1 MLIKKITV
9 RTFLHP
15 KRVFL
20 YMLMVLFSIVPASV
34 WAEKIV
40 VVLSRALL
48 PYEQAWEGFKLNTSM
63 KVEKL
68 DMQGDAAKGEKIM
81 SGISG
86 DSVALVVT
94 IGSEA
99 TMMAG
104 KYLGAIPMVYTMVL
118 EQPKITGK
126 INRGVLMRVKLKKQL
141 ETLNKLFPDNKG
153 IGVIYNLHYSGA
165 TINEARKIT
174 KALNAYLLP
183 IAVENVSDIPS
194 ALKKITRK
202 EIGVLWSIVDATVAK
217 PEAVK
222 MLIQHALKEKLPFLA
237 LSRYHVK
244 AGALAALSVDYQDIG
259 AQTAHLSKKMLA
271 DGTSQ
276 PAEEPRKLILFIN
289 KETQKKMDIGNLP
302 ELKGIQVIAK

>member
-126 INRGVLMRVKLKKQL
+126 INRGVLMQVKLIQL
-141 ETLNKLFPDNKG
+141 LCVCG
-153 IGVIYNLHYSGA
+153 
-165 TINEARKIT
+165 
-174 KALNAYLLP
+174 KAFN
-183 IAVENVSDIPS
+183 
-194 ALKKITRK
+194 
-202 EIGVLWSIVDATVAK
+202 
-217 PEAVK
+217 
-222 MLIQHALKEKLPFLA
+222 
-237 LSRYHVK
+237 
-244 AGALAALSVDYQDIG
+244 
-259 AQTAHLSKKMLA
+259 
-271 DGTSQ
+271 
-276 PAEEPRKLILFIN
+276 
-289 KETQKKMDIGNLP
+289 
-302 ELKGIQVIAK
+302 